1 MFIDRDGKRQHLRD
15 YQETSAT
22 LSYFIA
28 VYFVYLGVAVSY
40 GQFEEWGRLL
50 NLVVVRDELKQQ

>member
-50 NLVVVRDELKQQ
+50 TSFVGRGQ